1 VTAKRKLTHAELEAQ
16 RQDTNTAFG
25 STRHNVVGIV
35 HNVRSAYNVGSI
47 FRTADAMRM
56 QRLVLSG
63 YTPCP
68 PRPDVCK
75 TALGATDT
83 VPWHYEADAC
93 AAIAHLR
100 ASGTMVVALE
110 LTTNAIPLSELVITG
125 PVAIVVGNEVA
136 GIDAAVLSACDAAI
150 QIPMYGIKH
159 SLNVA
164 VAAGI
169 AFYHIVQRLRCVDSQ
184 L

>member
-1 VTAKRKLTHAELEAQ
+1 MSARRKRSHAELEAERHAFDRSLGTQ
-16 RQDTNTAFG
+16 RHALI
-25 STRHNVVGIV
+25 GIV

-56 QRLVLSG
+56 QELVLTG

-68 PRPDVCK
+68 PRPDVRK
-75 TALGATDT
+75 TALGATET
-83 VPWHYEADAC
+83 VPWHYHADAC
-93 AAIAHLR
+93 QAIVHLR
-100 ASGTMVVALE
+100 NTGITVLALE
-110 LTTNAIPLSELVITG
+110 LTNDAVPLNALVVTG
-125 PVAIVVGNEVA
+125 PLAIVVGNEIS
-136 GIDAAVLSACDAAI
+136 GIDTPVLAACDGAV

-169 AFYHIVQRLRCVDSQ
+169 AFHHVVQQLRCVDSQ
-184 L
+184 S